1 MRRELTIARFGN
13 QGDGVAEAEHGP
25 IYVPF
30 ALAGERIAAEVD
42 GERGTLIELLAAA
55 PERIAPLCPHFGVCG
70 GCAIQHL
77 DWRRYLDWK
86 QQRVIQALSME
97 GIDAPMAPPLAV
109 GPHSRRRVTFAAGR
123 SGREFRFG
131 FRRALS
137 HEIIDVEVC
146 PILVGTLE
154 AAIPALRSLAADLVP
169 EGETRVLVTVCEN
182 GLDVNIDGGKGKLR
196 PIKPAIAAAAER
208 AGIIRITHEDA
219 PVFSMAVPRIHCSG
233 VAVDLPPRAFLQA
246 SAEAEAAMAAFAVE
260 AVGKARRI
268 ADLYCGLGAFTFALA
283 RKAAVTAV
291 ELDKNLLAT
300 LETAA
305 RRAQGLRPITPLR
318 RDLAR
323 EPLSPMELKAFDAVL
338 FDPPRAGAPAQ
349 ARALAKSSVAT
360 VVAISCNPATF
371 AKDARTLIA
380 GGYRLDQVLP
390 VDQFTFSA
398 HIEVAALFK
407 R

>member
-1 MRRELTIARFGN
+1 MRRELTIARLGN
-13 QGDGVAEAEHGP
+13 QADGVAESEHGP

-30 ALAGERIAAEVD
+30 ALAGERIAAEVE
-42 GERGTLIELLAAA
+42 GERGSLIELLAAA
-55 PERIAPLCPHFGVCG
+55 PERVAPLCPHFGACG

-77 DWRRYLDWK
+77 DWGHYLDWK
-86 QQRVIQALSME
+86 RHRVVEALSME
-97 GIDAPMAPPLAV
+97 GIDAPVAPLLAV
-109 GPHSRRRVTFAAGR
+109 GPHSRRRVTFSAARLGK
-123 SGREFRFG
+123 EFRFG

-169 EGETRVLVTVCEN
+169 EGETRVQVTACEN
-182 GLDVNIDGGKGKLR
+182 GLDVNIDGCKGKLR
-196 PIKPAIAAAAER
+196 PVNSGIAAAAER
-208 AGIIRITHEDA
+208 AGVIRMTHEDA
-219 PVFSMAVPRIHCSG
+219 PLFSVAMPRIRCSE

-246 SAEAEAAMAAFAVE
+246 SADAEAAMAAFAVE

-300 LETAA
+300 LDAAA

-323 EPLSPMELKAFDAVL
+323 EPLSPMELKVFDAVL

-360 VVAISCNPATF
+360 IVAISCNPATF
-371 AKDARTLIA
+371 AKDARILIA
-380 GGYRLDQVLP
+380 GGYRLDRVLP